1 MPGLDRLSAGEL
13 AQRLVESYG
22 NLRAQGWR
30 ATLALLGI
38 AMGCAAV
45 VALLN
50 IGRSA
55 AADALQAFQGMG
67 TDILVAN
74 LPFAVAARTP
84 LPAVLDI
91 RAVRQAVTQLTRIAP
106 LSQYSAT
113 VTYRGR
119 HADASLIGTTRDL
132 ADIMGLH
139 LRSGRFLS
147 AFDHRPPFAVVG
159 ARVARDLAGQ
169 GRALQVDD
177 LLHIGDYLF
186 QVIGIAAPQPA
197 NGLLPIAV
205 DDAIFIPG
213 ASLRRLTSNA
223 AIGSVLARV
232 AADADPLSTAE
243 AFKSALSHAFGGR
256 EVTVQIPRRLLDGL
270 ERQSRTFTWLLAG
283 LGGIALLVGGVG
295 VMNVML
301 MSVAERRREIG
312 VRMAL
317 GACRRDICL
326 LFLLEAVLLS
336 LAGALAGAL
345 LGVAVAWVF
354 IQCLGWP
361 WSLSLDSLLLGIGSA
376 LSIGLTCGLYP
387 ALMASRLS
395 PVVALRDD

>member
-1 MPGLDRLSAGEL
+1 MSRLDRLPGGEL
-13 AQRLVESYG
+13 AQRLFEAYG
-22 NLRAQGWR
+22 NLRGQGWR
-30 ATLALLGI
+30 ATLALMGI

-55 AADALQAFQGMG
+55 AADALQAFEGMG

-74 LPFAVAARTP
+74 LPFAVAARAP
-84 LPAVLDI
+84 LPAVLDTL
-91 RAVRQAVTQLTRIAP
+91 AVRQAVTQLSRVAA

-113 VTYRGR
+113 VSHRGQ

-132 ADIMGLH
+132 ADIMGLQ

-159 ARVARDLAGQ
+159 ARVAEDLAAA

-177 LLHIGDYLF
+177 LLQIGDYLF
-186 QVIGIAAPQPA
+186 QVIGIAAPQAA
-197 NGLLPIAV
+197 NGLLPISP
-205 DDAIFIPG
+205 DDSIFIPG

-223 AIGSVLARV
+223 SIGSVLARV
-232 AADADPLSTAE
+232 RPEADLTQTAE
-243 AFKSALSHAFGGR
+243 AFRHALSEAFGGR
-256 EVTVQIPRRLLDGL
+256 EVTVQIPRHLLDGL
-270 ERQSRTFTWLLAG
+270 QRQTRTFTWLLTG
-283 LGGIALLVGGVG
+283 LGAVALLVGGVG

-326 LFLLEAVLLS
+326 LFLFEAALLS
-336 LAGALAGAL
+336 LAGAMAGAL

-354 IQCLGWP
+354 IYGSNWP
-361 WSLSLDSLLLGIGSA
+361 QSLSLDSLLLGIGSA

-387 ALMASRLS
+387 ALAASRLS

>member
-1 MPGLDRLSAGEL
+1 MLPLDRLLSSEL
-13 AQRLVESYG
+13 AQRLFESYG

-74 LPFAVAARTP
+74 LPFAVGPRAP
-84 LPAVLDI
+84 LPAVLDTL
-91 RAVRQAVTQLTRIAP
+91 AVRQAVTQLTQVAP
-106 LSQYSAT
+106 LSQYSAA
-113 VTYRGR
+113 VTHRGQ
-119 HADASLIGTTRDL
+119 HADASLIGTTSEL
-132 ADIMGLH
+132 AEIMGLH

-169 GRALQVDD
+169 GRALQIDD

-186 QVIGIAAPQPA
+186 QVIGIAAPQAA
-197 NGLLPIAV
+197 NGLLPITL
-205 DDAIFIPG
+205 DDSIFIPA

-223 AIGSVLARV
+223 SIGSVLAKVR
-232 AADADPLSTAE
+232 ADADLIQAAE
-243 AFKSALSHAFGGR
+243 AFKRALSQAFGGR
-256 EVTVQIPRRLLDGL
+256 EVTVQIPRHLLDGL
-270 ERQSRTFTWLLAG
+270 ERQTRTFTWLLTG
-283 LGGIALLVGGVG
+283 LGGVALLVGGVG

-326 LFLLEAVLLS
+326 LFLLEAMLLS
-336 LAGALAGAL
+336 LAGAVAGAL

-354 IQCLGWP
+354 IQCSDWP
-361 WSLSLDSLLLGIGSA
+361 LSLSLDSLLLGIGSA
-376 LSIGLTCGLYP
+376 LSIGLSCGLYP
-387 ALMASRLS
+387 ALAASRLS

>member
-1 MPGLDRLSAGEL
+1 MLWRERLAGGEL
-13 AQRLVESYG
+13 AQRLYESYG

-30 ATLALLGI
+30 AMLALLGI

-67 TDILVAN
+67 TDILVAT
-74 LPFAVAARTP
+74 LPFAVTQRAL
-84 LPAVLDI
+84 LPALLDT
-91 RAVRQAVTQLTRIAP
+91 RAVRRAAPQLSRVAP
-106 LSQYSAT
+106 LAQYSAA
-113 VTYRGR
+113 VTHRGQ
-119 HADASLIGTTRDL
+119 HADASLIGTTSDL
-132 ADIMGLH
+132 AEVMGLQ

-177 LLHIGDYLF
+177 VLHIGGYLF
-186 QVIGIAAPQPA
+186 QVIGLAEPQPA

-205 DDAIFIPG
+205 DDSIFIPG
-213 ASLRRLTSNA
+213 ASLRRLTANA
-223 AIGSVLARV
+223 SIGSVLARV
-232 AADADPLSTAE
+232 RPDADLTQAADAFKTALRR
-243 AFKSALSHAFGGR
+243 AFDGR
-256 EVTVQIPRRLLDGL
+256 EVTVQIPRHLLDGM
-270 ERQSRTFTWLLAG
+270 ERQSRTFTWLLTG
-283 LGGIALLVGGVG
+283 LGGFALLVGGVG

-326 LFLLEAVLLS
+326 LFLLEATLLS

-345 LGVAVAWVF
+345 LGVAVAGVF
-354 IQCLGWP
+354 IHCSGWP
-361 WSLSLDSLLLGIGSA
+361 LRLALDSLLLGIGSA
-376 LSIGLTCGLYP
+376 LSIGLSCGLYP
-387 ALMASRLS
+387 ALAASRLS